1 MQVDFIL
8 PERLNAEYVDE
19 QGIRKRPVML
29 HRAVLG
35 SFERLIGIL
44 IEQYSG
50 RLPAWISPVQAVV
63 IPITDKNNQY
73 AKNVYKLFKEKGFR
87 IDLDVRNEKIGYKI
101 REYSTLKVPYIFVVG
116 MKEQEEKTVALK
128 AGRGY

>member
-1 MQVDFIL
+1 
-8 PERLNAEYVDE
+8 
-19 QGIRKRPVML
+19 ML

-35 SFERLIGIL
+35 SFERWIGIL

-73 AKNVYKLFKEKGFR
+73 AKNVHKLFKEKGFR
-87 IDLDVRNEKIGYKI
+87 IDLDIRNEKIGYKI
-101 REYSTLKVPYIFVVG
+101 REHSTLKVPYIFVVG
-116 MKEQEEKTVALK
+116 MKEQEEKTVALRRLGSNDQINMLLDK
-128 AGRGY
+128 AISELSEEILPPDKR